1 MPMFCRK
8 RHQAGRFSA
17 KPGRAVSR
25 KTSNPN
31 VEPGPN
37 SIVQL
42 DLPTLMMMG
51 SFASACAG
59 VVLLVAWWQN
69 RKVPALAL
77 WGLGNFVDTA
87 GIFCLLVGPVLHR
100 PVLIM
105 AADALVA
112 LGPGLIWKAA
122 RSLDGKPAPWVIA
135 VLGGAVAGLA
145 SASAATRAALDTLS
159 FASAALYLFAA
170 AYSLWCPEP
179 SGLPPAGRSSS

>member
-1 MPMFCRK
+1 
-8 RHQAGRFSA
+8 
-17 KPGRAVSR
+17 
-25 KTSNPN
+25 
-31 VEPGPN
+31 
-37 SIVQL
+37 VQL

-59 VVLLVAWWQN
+59 VVVLVAWWQN

-87 GIFCLLVGPVLHR
+87 GIFCLLIGPVLQR

-105 AADALVA
+105 VADALVA

-135 VLGGAVAGLA
+135 VLGGAGAGLA
-145 SASAATRAALDTLS
+145 SASAATRAAIDALS

-170 AYSLWCPEP
+170 AYSLWVSRAER
-179 SGLPPAGRSSS
+179 LPPAGRSSS

>member
-1 MPMFCRK
+1 
-8 RHQAGRFSA
+8 
-17 KPGRAVSR
+17 
-25 KTSNPN
+25 
-31 VEPGPN
+31 
-37 SIVQL
+37 VQL

-105 AADALVA
+105 MADALVA
-112 LGPGLIWKAA
+112 LGPGLIWKR
-122 RSLDGKPAPWVIA
+122 RSRSTGSPHRGSSPC
-135 VLGGAVAGLA
+135 LGGRWLDSQARQRRRGPL
-145 SASAATRAALDTLS
+145 STR
-159 FASAALYLFAA
+159 
-170 AYSLWCPEP
+170 
-179 SGLPPAGRSSS
+179 